1 MKNGIRPQLL
11 TVIFIAVCVLI
22 SLIIRVGLPYNSI
35 FKDGWINL
43 ASNDAYHF
51 MRYIDILVHNFPD
64 APAFDPFFMY
74 PGGNTFGGIH
84 FFEWMVAAIAWIIG
98 LGSPT
103 QHTIDAVGAY
113 IPAVLAALTII
124 PVFFIGKTLFNR
136 WVGIMAAFLI
146 AVLPGEF
153 LGRTILGGMDHPVAE
168 IFFSTLAV
176 LFMILTIKAAGGKDD
191 GQEPMTLNH
200 LIKGD
205 RKVITRPLVF
215 SALAGL
221 FLGIYLITWLGAL
234 LFVFISAI
242 YFIIQIV
249 VNHIK
254 QKPSEHLG
262 IVGFITILVALII
275 FLPFNSNANLTLA
288 MIAALFV
295 PVVMAFSS
303 RFVFKWKLSPF
314 YYPVILIVIAG
325 AVFGII
331 YAVAPATVSTLWG
344 YFQSVFSPGG
354 STAATTME
362 MQPFL
367 SPQGSFSTGVAWGNF
382 TTSFFMTE
390 SLAIPG
396 FGLISFVILLWLY
409 IKHRGKEENLLL
421 FLIWTLIILIA
432 TLSQRRFAY
441 YLAINIAV
449 LSAYI
454 SSQIIWLGGL
464 RRVFTETETSPGTEK
479 IENSKVKTK
488 KKKQNYGL
496 PIFRVTS
503 VLLIIVVFI
512 LVYMFNIFKSVETA
526 KTAPYAPSD
535 GWEESLTWM
544 RDNTPEPL
552 GDKEAYYKIYDS
564 SFKYPESAYGVTA
577 WWDYGYWITRTA
589 HRMPSA
595 NPSQDPVAI
604 KKVANLFISQDTATT
619 QKAMKELDSSYVVLD
634 FSLITSKFWA
644 VFDWAKQDQ
653 NKYFGIY
660 YISREGSYYPV
671 QLMKPDFYRTL
682 AVRLYAFDGQAVADG
697 KPLVITYEERTSE
710 GNIYKI
716 VSKYEEFSSLN
727 AAQNFIASQTSGKY
741 DIVGVSEFISPVP
754 LEAVPNFKLAYS
766 SQYLQTYTQ
775 NITVPDI
782 KIFEYVE

>member
-1 MKNGIRPQLL
+1 
-11 TVIFIAVCVLI
+11 
-22 SLIIRVGLPYNSI
+22 
-35 FKDGWINL
+35 
-43 ASNDAYHF
+43 
-51 MRYIDILVHNFPD
+51 
-64 APAFDPFFMY
+64 
-74 PGGNTFGGIH
+74 
-84 FFEWMVAAIAWIIG
+84 
-98 LGSPT
+98 
-103 QHTIDAVGAY
+103 
-113 IPAVLAALTII
+113 
-124 PVFFIGKTLFNR
+124 
-136 WVGIMAAFLI
+136 
-146 AVLPGEF
+146 
-153 LGRTILGGMDHPVAE
+153 MDHPVAE

-176 LFMILTIKAAGGKDD
+176 LFLILAIKAAGGKQD
-191 GQEPMTLNH
+191 GQEPMTFNH

-205 RKVITRPLVF
+205 RKVITTPLVF

-234 LFVFISAI
+234 LFVFIAAI
-242 YFIIQIV
+242 YLIIQTI

-254 QKPSEHLG
+254 QKSSEHLG
-262 IVGFITILVALII
+262 IVGFITFLIAFI
-275 FLPFNSNANLTLA
+275 VFLPFNSNANLTLA
-288 MIAALFV
+288 MAAALFV
-295 PVVMAFSS
+295 PVAMAFSS
-303 RFVFKWKLSPF
+303 RFVFKWGLSPF
-314 YYPVILIVIAG
+314 YYPVILIVLAG
-325 AVFGII
+325 AIFGVI
-331 YAVAPATVSTLWG
+331 YAASPATVSTLWG
-344 YFQSVFSPGG
+344 YFLSVFSPGG
-354 STAATTME
+354 STATTTME

-367 SPQGSFSTGVAWGNF
+367 SPQGSFTTAVAWGSF

-409 IKHRGKEENLLL
+409 IKHRGKEESLLL
-421 FLIWTLIILIA
+421 FLIWTLIILIT

-454 SSQIIWLGGL
+454 SGQIIWLGGL
-464 RRVFTETETSPGTEK
+464 RRFFTNTETSPGNEK

-488 KKKQNYGL
+488 KKKQNQGF
-496 PIFRVTS
+496 PIFQVTS

-512 LVYMFNIFKSVETA
+512 LVYMFNISKSVETA

-552 GDKEAYYKIYDS
+552 GDKEAYYKIYDT

-589 HRMPSA
+589 HRIPSA

-619 QKAMKELDSSYVVLD
+619 QKAMEELDSSYVVLD
-634 FSLITSKFWA
+634 FALITSKFWA
-644 VFDWAKQDQ
+644 VFDWSKQDQ

-660 YISREGSYYPV
+660 LISKDGAYYPV

-682 AVRLYAFDGQAVADG
+682 AVRLYAFDGKAVADG
-697 KPLVITYEERTSE
+697 KPLVITYEEKTSG
-710 GNIYKI
+710 GNTYKI
-716 VSKYEEFSSLN
+716 VTKYEEFSSLK
-727 AAQNFIASQTSGKY
+727 AAQNFIAVQTSGKY
-741 DIVGVSEFISPVP
+741 DIVGASEFVSPVP

-766 SQYLQTYTQ
+766 SQYQQTHTQ
-775 NITVPDI
+775 NITVPEI
-782 KIFEYVE
+782 KIFEYVK